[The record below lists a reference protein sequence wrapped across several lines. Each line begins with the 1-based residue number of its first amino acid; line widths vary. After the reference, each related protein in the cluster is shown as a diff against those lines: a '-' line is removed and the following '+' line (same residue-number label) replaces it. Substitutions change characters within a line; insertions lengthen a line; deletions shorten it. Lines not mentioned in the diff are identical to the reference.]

1 MTYYEYITTLD
12 LPTMAAFL
20 WAVLDENDKQWMD
33 RLREQDVEL
42 TLVKESPEVAIAKQ
56 IMLLNKVKGEK

>member
-33 RLREQDVEL
+33 RLREQDVEF
-42 TLVKESPEVAIAKQ
+42 TLVKESPEVAITKQ